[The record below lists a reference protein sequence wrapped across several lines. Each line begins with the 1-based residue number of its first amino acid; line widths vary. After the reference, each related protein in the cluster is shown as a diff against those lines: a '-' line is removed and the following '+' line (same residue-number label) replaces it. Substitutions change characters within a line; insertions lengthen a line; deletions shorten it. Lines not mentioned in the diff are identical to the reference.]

1 MQLLNQE
8 LKILNLYKIRKY
20 FTSAFVTS
28 DKKELSHFHQSTP
41 NEEHIKI
48 SIFQKHTW
56 KVIKKHYW
64 KSGIYKILAR
74 KLLPEVSENLTDL
87 AAFTFLLYC
96 FIMQIFLVY
105 HFEHTPIV
113 YPQYMDS
120 NSEIVWM
127 FTQRY
132 YQWKIKCLTLP
143 CLVSLCSRSPYY
155 NTQYFIIYSN
165 R

>member
-1 MQLLNQE
+1 MLLQVVKKNSHT
-8 LKILNLYKIRKY
+8 
-20 FTSAFVTS
+20 FTRAYPM
-28 DKKELSHFHQSTP
+28 KKNIYIYIYP
-41 NEEHIKI
+41 YPR
-48 SIFQKHTW
+48 SIFNLKLFHTW

-64 KSGIYKILAR
+64 KSGIYKIPTR
-74 KLLPEVSENLTDL
+74 KLLPEVSENSTDL
-87 AAFTFLLYC
+87 TTFTFLLYC

-120 NSEIVWM
+120 NSGIVWM